1 MIRAIVC
8 PNPPVLVAQAAP
20 GGHEELERLRAMCD
34 RVVTALVDDAPDKVI
49 VIGRGAVDRSW
60 SSAAGG
66 TLAAYG
72 LEVHAGGP
80 TNELPLSLT
89 IGAWLLDRA
98 GWTGNRCYTA
108 VTGTTTNATATT
120 YESAAAETELD
131 DVTAKDTARIGVLVM
146 ADGSAKRGADA
157 PGDFDPGSEAF
168 DASIGAALASGDTDA
183 LASLDEEVAAQL
195 WVSGSA
201 ALKCLAHL
209 TKGAAIEAQLLYD
222 EAPFGVGYWVA
233 DWRIT

>member
-1 MIRAIVC
+1 MIVRAVVC
-8 PNPPVLVAQAAP
+8 PNPPMLVAQAAP
-20 GGHEELERLRAMCD
+20 EGQDPLERLRRMCD
-34 RVVTALVDDAPDKVI
+34 RVVAALVDDAPDNVI

-98 GWTGNRCYTA
+98 GWDRQRNYRS
-108 VTGTTTNATATT
+108 VTATS
-120 YESAAAETELD
+120 YESAAAATELD
-131 DVTAKDTARIGVLVM
+131 DVTEEGIARIGLLVM
-146 ADGSAKRGADA
+146 ADGSAKRGTHA
-157 PGDFDPGSEAF
+157 PGNFDPGAESF

-183 LASLDEEVAAQL
+183 LASLDEEAATQL
-195 WVSGSA
+195 WAAGAA
-201 ALKCLAHL
+201 ALKSLAHM
-209 TKGAAIEAQLLYD
+209 TKGAAIEAQLHYD
-222 EAPFGVGYWVA
+222 GAPFGVGYWVA
-233 DWRIT
+233 DWAIT